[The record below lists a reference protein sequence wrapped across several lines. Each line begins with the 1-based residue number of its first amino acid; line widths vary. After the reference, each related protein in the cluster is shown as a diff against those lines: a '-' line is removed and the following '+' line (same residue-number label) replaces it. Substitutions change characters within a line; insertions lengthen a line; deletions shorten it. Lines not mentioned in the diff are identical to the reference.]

1 MPPGESSKYRSNF
14 WDDFTDCNVGMYKTN
29 NALVPDIELEPGAL
43 TSSAIEWFFMQRGIR
58 MCSWADDRIKFYM
71 LGNPAV
77 WWTGSAAIIV
87 TGILLLAYTLIK
99 QRKATEFL
107 PAHYENFKYRV
118 KVVTGGWALTYF
130 PFFIMGRVLYVHHY
144 YPALIFSTLNVGLLF
159 DHFLG
164 RRPII
169 VQRLAALIMAMVVFG
184 VFIYFSPMCYGI
196 EGPGKAFR
204 GRRWLKSWNL

>member
-1 MPPGESSKYRSNF
+1 MPPGSAAEYRSNF
-14 WDDFTDCNVGMYKTN
+14 WDDFKDCNVGMYITN
-29 NALVPDIELEPGAL
+29 NALIPDPELEPGAL
-43 TSSAIEWFFMQRGIR
+43 TSSASQWFFMQRGIR

-77 WWTGSAAIIV
+77 WWTGSLAIIT
-87 TGILLLAYTLIK
+87 TGLLLIAYALIK
-99 QRKATEFL
+99 QRKAYELL
-107 PAHYENFKYRV
+107 PNNVEIFKFRV
-118 KVVTGGWALTYF
+118 KMVTGSWALTYI

-144 YPALIFSTLNVGLLF
+144 YPALIFSTLNVGLIF

-164 RRPII
+164 RRPVIQQRI
-169 VQRLAALIMAMVVFG
+169 VALAMAAVVLG
-184 VFIYFSPMCYGI
+184 VFIYFAPMCYGI